1 MEEVSF
7 GDFGKLELRVGRIVE
22 VEEHPN
28 ADKLFVLKVDLGEEE
43 RTIVAGLRGHYT
55 ADELR
60 GKKAVFVVNLEP
72 VVLRGVKSNGMV
84 LAAVSEDKKKV
95 VLLEAE
101 DAEVGWKVT

>member
-22 VEEHPN
+22 AKEHEN
-28 ADKLFVLKVDLGEEE
+28 ADKLFVLKVDLGEGE
-43 RTIVAGLRGHYT
+43 RTIVAGLRGYYT

-72 VVLRGVKSNGMV
+72 VVLRGVKSNGMA

-101 DAEVGWKVT
+101 NAEVGWKVT

>member
-1 MEEVSF
+1 MVEVSL
-7 GDFGKLELRVGRIVE
+7 GDFGKLEFRVGRIVE
-22 VEEHPN
+22 AKEHEN
-28 ADKLFVLKVDLGEEE
+28 ADKLFVLRVDLGEEKE

-55 ADELR
+55 AEELE

-95 VLLEAE
+95 ILLEAE
-101 DAEVGWKVT
+101 NA